1 VIRGVLFIV
10 SAPSG
15 TGKTT
20 VLRRLLQEVP
30 GISFSVSHTTRQA
43 RHGEVEGE
51 DYYFVSK
58 EQFSAMRD
66 RNLFLEWAEVHGN
79 CYGTGLQT
87 VEAAL
92 GKGEDII
99 LDIDIQGARQVRKR
113 KDATSI
119 FIIPPSM
126 QELTVRLSRRG
137 TDSSETVKLRLE
149 NSIKELQAA
158 VEYDHVIVNDRVD
171 TAVDMLRAVIL
182 ARRSAGR
189 RNADGTA
196 ISEDI
201 LSAHG

>member
-1 VIRGVLFIV
+1 MRGSLFIV

-15 TGKTT
+15 AGKTT
-20 VLRRLLQEVP
+20 VLQRLLQEVP
-30 GISFSVSHTTRQA
+30 GISFSVSHTTRPA
-43 RHGEVEGE
+43 RQGEVEGK

-58 EQFSAMRD
+58 EQFSVMRD
-66 RNLFLEWAEVHGN
+66 RHLFLEWAEVHGN

-92 GKGEDII
+92 EEGEDIV
-99 LDIDIQGARQVRKR
+99 LDIDVQGARQVRKR
-113 KDATSI
+113 TDATSI

-126 QELTVRLSRRG
+126 QELSARLSGRG

-149 NSIKELQAA
+149 NSVKELQAA
-158 VEYDHVIVNDRVD
+158 AEYDHVIVNDRVN

-182 ARRSAGR
+182 ARRSAER

-201 LSAHG
+201 LAAHG